1 MFNGPKY
8 QTEYIINTMKCVCIC
23 EISSFTFVDK
33 LIANNHQNFTN
44 FEIIVTWKDLRG

>member
-23 EISSFTFVDK
+23 EISFTFVDK
-33 LIANNHQNFTN
+33 IIANNHQNFTN
-44 FEIIVTWKDLRG
+44 FEIVTWKDLRG